1 MDRTKMVFRKLLSVA
16 LCLCMAVTMISAAAY
31 PAVVEAAQEMEWDGT
46 LTDLSSGIYYIP
58 KGKTVTTKGLVI
70 IGENAVLRV
79 EGSWIL
85 QEQGEF
91 SLLGSVQCAGGEII
105 LESAYEPCVSYV
117 NPMANLES
125 ITLKSGR
132 LHNKG
137 GSVGR
142 VEITGAATEF
152 INYDGASINSVLMT
166 DGWLSNDQDGSVIE
180 DVVQTGG
187 TLYNCAG
194 GTINNIAVQSQ
205 SQNNNIVFDNYKG
218 GIVEK
223 LTVSGDAG
231 YNIYNRNAES
241 GGVPVIRE
249 LYMDPGYYW
258 VYNDYNGRIDK
269 VYARGEGGAKPELVN
284 NYGASIG
291 QAFMGN
297 KSVVSNRTYTN
308 QNTNTTKSGTIEEL
322 YLFGEVT
329 VDNLGEAS
337 IGSLYANVPSGYTHW
352 LTGITDDSPDAGA
365 IGSLYYKIE
374 KQPDTADLIQIGQE
388 NTVALGGIGNVYGRT
403 DSYDGVYGVYGEDV
417 RLTPTVPAE
426 IRNNTNGLDDVPLE
440 SDGAGGFI
448 LPVTAQNAWLSAR
461 VYSGDATLSGFTYRI
476 DGGEPIEVPG
486 FAPST
491 TEYTLVLPRTVSPDA
506 RISLDGTLN
515 DPAARVKENVPLA
528 LSFGTH
534 VYENPAYMTIQ
545 AEDGSENTYKVRAG
559 IEPDRPNFED
569 SSVKGLE
576 NGAYRQNEKP
586 VITAV
591 GAGMDNQEP
600 VMGDVRYIP
609 AAWQVDNGKILAG
622 TWGQKPYTSE
632 IDMSKL
638 SIGEHTLSVTFSQQM
653 FGELSSET
661 GNFGWGDTGEGP
673 EGGFVIPVAF
683 TVKAEEKTSEY
694 TLTVENGTG
703 SGVYPAGEKVTI
715 KADTAPAGKVFDKW
729 VLGKDSS
736 GKITSTTRQQTTF
749 TMGEG
754 DATVTATYKNKTS
767 GTGGTGD
774 TGNKTTTVR
783 SPKTGDA
790 SMSVWMLMA
799 FMMGSGALAAV
810 LCSRRRRKNK

>member
-1 MDRTKMVFRKLLSVA
+1 MNRKKGIFRKLLSMA
-16 LCLCMAVTMISAAAY
+16 LCLCMTAVMISAAAY
-31 PAVVEAAQEMEWDGT
+31 PATVQAAEGTEWDGT
-46 LTDLSSGIYYIP
+46 LTELSSGTYYIP
-58 KGKTVTTKGLVI
+58 KGKTVTTTGNVI
-70 IGENAVLRV
+70 IWSKAVLRV
-79 EGSWIL
+79 EGTWIL
-85 QEQGEF
+85 QGQGGF
-91 SLLGSVQCAGGEII
+91 SLLGSIQCAGGEII
-105 LESAYEPCVSYV
+105 QESDYSPCISFV
-117 NPMANLES
+117 NPSASLDS

-137 GSVGR
+137 GSVGSI
-142 VEITGAATEF
+142 ELTGRDAEVVNYEGGK
-152 INYDGASINSVLMT
+152 INNILHAD
-166 DGWLSNDQDGSVIE
+166 
-180 DVVQTGG
+180 G
-187 TLYNCAG
+187 TLYNCEG
-194 GTINNIAVQSQ
+194 GTIKEITVQSQ
-205 SQNNNIVFDNYKG
+205 DENNNILFDNYKG
-218 GIVEK
+218 GVVEK
-223 LTVSGDAG
+223 MTVSGEAG
-231 YNIYNRNAES
+231 YKIYNRNDEVYPDGS

-269 VYARGEGGAKPELVN
+269 VFARGEGGAKPELVN

-297 KSVVSNRTYTN
+297 KSVVSNLTYTN

-329 VDNLGEAS
+329 VDNQGEAS
-337 IGSLYANVPSGYTHW
+337 IGSLYADVPSGYTHW
-352 LTGITDDSPDAGA
+352 LTGITDDSPDAGV

-388 NTVALGGIGNVYGRT
+388 NTVTLSGTGNIYGGT
-403 DSYDGVYGVYGEDV
+403 DSYDGVYGEYGADV

-461 VYSGDATLSGFTYRI
+461 VYSGDATLSGLTYRI

-491 TEYTLVLPRTVSPDA
+491 TEYTLVLPGTVSPDA
-506 RISLDGTLN
+506 RISLEGTLH
-515 DPAARVKENVPLA
+515 DAAARIKENVPLA

-534 VYENPAYMTIQ
+534 VYENPAYMTVQ
-545 AEDGSENTYKVRAG
+545 AEDGSENTYKLRAG
-559 IEPDRPNFED
+559 IEPNQPNFEE

-576 NGAYRQNEKP
+576 NGAYRQDEKP

-591 GAGMDNQEP
+591 GAGMDNQDP

-609 AAWQVDNGKILAG
+609 AAWQVDSGKILAG
-622 TWGQKPYTSE
+622 TWGQKPYTSA

-638 SIGEHTLSVTFSQQM
+638 STGEHTLSVTFSQQM

-661 GNFGWGDTGEGP
+661 GSFGWSDTGKEP

-683 TVKAEEKTSEY
+683 TVKPEEKTSEY

-736 GKITSTTRQQTTF
+736 GKITSTTKQQTTF

-790 SMSVWMLMA
+790 SMSIWILIAVMLV
-799 FMMGSGALAAV
+799 SGTLAAV
-810 LCSRRRRKNK
+810 GYGRRRKN

>member
-1 MDRTKMVFRKLLSVA
+1 MNRLRVVRCKMLSMV
-16 LCLCMAVTMISAAAY
+16 LCLCMVVSIVSAVTLT
-31 PAVVEAAQEMEWDGT
+31 PATVQAAQETEWDGT
-46 LTDLSSGIYYIP
+46 LKDLESGIYYIP
-58 KGKTVTTKGLVI
+58 EGKTVVTGGNDI
-70 IGENAVLRV
+70 IHIKENCVLRV
-79 EGSWIL
+79 DGKWVIQGSGTIYVD
-85 QEQGEF
+85 
-91 SLLGSVQCAGGEII
+91 GSVENPSGEI
-105 LESAYEPCVSYV
+105 
-117 NPMANLES
+117 S
-125 ITLKSGR
+125 IEAEADHLVYLDPTGKMQNVVMRSGR
-132 LHNKG
+132 LHSIDGFLESINVSG
-137 GSVGR
+137 G
-142 VEITGAATEF
+142 EF
-152 INYDGASINSVLMT
+152 INYRNG
-166 DGWLSNDQDGSVIE
+166 
-180 DVVQTGG
+180 VVNRVEQVGGTVYNETGG
-187 TLYNCAG
+187 K
-194 GTINNIAVQSQ
+194 INDLIIRGENEGD
-205 SQNNNIVFDNYKG
+205 NLCFDNYKG

-223 LTVSGDAG
+223 MTVSGEAG
-231 YNIYNRNAES
+231 YKIYNRNDEVYSDGS

-269 VYARGEGGAKPELVN
+269 VFARGDGGAKPELVN
-284 NYGASIG
+284 NYGASVG

-297 KSVVSNRTYTN
+297 KSIISNLTYTN

-329 VDNLGEAS
+329 VDNLGEAG
-337 IGSLYANVPSGYTHW
+337 IGSLYADVPSGFTHW
-352 LTGITDDSPDAGA
+352 LTGITDDSPDAGV

-388 NTVALGGIGNVYGRT
+388 NTVTLSGTGNVYGRT
-403 DSYDGVYGVYGEDV
+403 ESYDGVYGEYGKDV

-461 VYSGDATLSGFTYRI
+461 VYSGDATLSGLTYRI

-486 FAPST
+486 FVPST

-506 RISLDGTLN
+506 RISLEGTLH
-515 DPAARVKENVPLA
+515 DAAARIKENVPLA

-534 VYENPAYMTIQ
+534 VFENPGYMTVQ
-545 AEDGSENTYKVRAG
+545 AEDGSENTYKLRAG
-559 IEPDRPNFED
+559 IEPNQPNFEE

-576 NGAYRQNEKP
+576 NGAYRQDEKP

-591 GAGMDNQEP
+591 GAGMDNQNP

-609 AAWQVDNGKILAG
+609 AAWQVDSGKILAG
-622 TWGQKPYTSE
+622 SWGQSPYTSA

-638 SIGEHTLSVTFSQQM
+638 SAGDHTLSVTFSQQM

-661 GNFGWGDTGEGP
+661 GSFGWSDTGEGP

-683 TVKAEEKTSEY
+683 KVKPEEKTLEY

-715 KADTAPAGKVFDKW
+715 KADTAPTGKVFDKW

-736 GKITSTTRQQTTF
+736 GKITSATKRQTTF
-749 TMGEG
+749 TMGG
-754 DATVTATYKNKTS
+754 GNATVTATYKNKNS

-774 TGNKTTTVR
+774 TGSKTTTIR

-790 SMSVWMLMA
+790 SLSVWMLIA
-799 FMMGSGALAAV
+799 SLLGSGTLAALV
-810 LCSRRRRKNK
+810 YDRRRRKNK